1 MISQR
6 EKLERI
12 ETVLSWIEEETGVK
26 CTVEQYKPKGFN
38 LSKPN
43 KGGGVS
49 TRTSGDLSHIASYLQ
64 GWWECLYDHKNR
76 PFTNIKGV

>member
-1 MISQR
+1 MVSQR

-26 CTVEQYKPKGFN
+26 YTVEQYKPKGFN

-49 TRTSGDLSHIASYLQ
+49 TRTSGDLAHIASYLQ
-64 GWWECLYDHKNR
+64 GWWECLYDRKHR